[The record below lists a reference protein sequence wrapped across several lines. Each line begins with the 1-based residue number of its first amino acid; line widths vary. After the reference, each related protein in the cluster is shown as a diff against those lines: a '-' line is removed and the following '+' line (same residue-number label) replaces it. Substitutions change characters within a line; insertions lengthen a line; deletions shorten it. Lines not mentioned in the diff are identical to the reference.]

1 MPCISTDVDMADADG
16 FALAPTQPYAHEDY
30 IPEELSLSQTSQI
43 LRDLQRSPLTYQ
55 PPVLPQQ
62 HPGAMTFNNCVVNIN
77 YRQ

>member
-1 MPCISTDVDMADADG
+1 MADADG

-30 IPEELSLSQTSQI
+30 IPEELGLSQTSQI

-55 PPVLPQQ
+55 QPVLPQQ